1 MKISLKVSGLDGL
14 KNLAAQIKRYP
25 AQAAEAGTQ
34 AANDV
39 AGTVVTRASQ
49 DLTQRYNLSTSYI
62 RSKFQLRLA
71 RRFDEAAVVA
81 ARKSGLPLARYAA
94 QQITVAAPRAKGDA
108 SRGIAAGRK
117 QAGVSFKVRRSGAR
131 HTIRRAF
138 LMPLKA
144 GSSQGGNGL
153 GIFWRDDGG
162 FEQSMV
168 EEEITWDGKKGVQ
181 KGKARHLYGVSPH
194 QGYRYWIKQNSPA
207 VPDLLAKAF
216 AARLAQQLRKGGK

>member
-1 MKISLKVSGLDGL
+1 MKIVLKVSGVEGL
-14 KNLAAQIKRYP
+14 AGLADKIKQYP
-25 AQAAEAGTQ
+25 VQAALAGTQ

-39 AGTVVTRASQ
+39 AGTVITRAAQ
-49 DLTQRYNLSTSYI
+49 DITQRYNLSASYI

-94 QQITVAAPRAKGDA
+94 QQVTVAAPRAKGDS

-117 QAGVSFKVRRSGAR
+117 QAGVSFKVMRTGVR

-162 FEQSMV
+162 FEKSMV
-168 EEEITWDGKKGVQ
+168 EEEINWDGKKGVQ

-216 AARLAQQLRKGGK
+216 AARLAAQLRKGSK